1 MTLPL
6 FWLLGI
12 WIAAIGCTIFLA
24 RDRLDSPNT
33 SWKDELL
40 VRCVALLAS
49 TTALSI
55 VALASLIITKEPKT
69 VIIAITLGGVSIF
82 PLILPKKARQIGRF
96 VISSR
101 ACIFLSIGLAA
112 LGALSVSLFVLV
124 LLILSNPELVS
135 MPSGGIFSV
144 RM

>member
-24 RDRLDSPNT
+24 RDRLDSTNT

-49 TTALSI
+49 TIALSI
-55 VALASLIITKEPKT
+55 VALASLIISKEPKT
-69 VIIAITLGGVSIF
+69 VIIAITLWGVSIF
-82 PLILPKKARQIGRF
+82 PLILPKKERQIGRL

-101 ACIFLSIGLAA
+101 TCIFLSIGLAA

-135 MPSGGIFSV
+135 MPTGCIFSL

>member
-49 TTALSI
+49 TIALSI

-69 VIIAITLGGVSIF
+69 VIIAITLWGVSIF
-82 PLILPKKARQIGRF
+82 PLILPKKARQIGRLM
-96 VISSR
+96 ISSR
-101 ACIFLSIGLAA
+101 TCIFLSIGLAA

-135 MPSGGIFSV
+135 MPTRGIFSP

>member
-24 RDRLDSPNT
+24 RDRLDSPST

-49 TTALSI
+49 TIALSI

-69 VIIAITLGGVSIF
+69 VIIAIALWGVSIF
-82 PLILPKKARQIGRF
+82 PLILPRKARQIGKL
-96 VISSR
+96 VISSTT
-101 ACIFLSIGLAA
+101 CISLSIGLAA

-135 MPSGGIFSV
+135 IPTGDIFSL

>member
-69 VIIAITLGGVSIF
+69 VIIAITLWGVSIF
-82 PLILPKKARQIGRF
+82 PLILPKKARQIGRL

-101 ACIFLSIGLAA
+101 TCIFLSIGLAA

-135 MPSGGIFSV
+135 MPTGGIFSL

>member
-1 MTLPL
+1 LTLPL

-49 TTALSI
+49 TIALSI
-55 VALASLIITKEPKT
+55 VALASLIISKEPKT
-69 VIIAITLGGVSIF
+69 VIIAITLWGVSIF
-82 PLILPKKARQIGRF
+82 PLILPKKARQIGRL

-101 ACIFLSIGLAA
+101 TCIFLSIGLAA

-135 MPSGGIFSV
+135 MLTGCIFSL

>member
-12 WIAAIGCTIFLA
+12 WIAAIGCSIFLA
-24 RDRLDSPNT
+24 RDRLDSPST

-49 TTALSI
+49 TIALSI
-55 VALASLIITKEPKT
+55 VALASFIITKEPKT